1 MNGTRKEPKDQP
13 NSPDVED
20 AVADEGEDDIQGAPL
35 SRDDLEAQWETAQ
48 AEVERLQEQLLRT
61 QAELIN
67 FRKRVQKERVE
78 LATMAQAE
86 LLERLV
92 PVLDDLER
100 AVDSDAEDIRTYQAG
115 MEIILRTV
123 QSVLEKIGVERLEPV
138 GEPFDPQFH
147 EAIARAETDEV
158 PEGHVL
164 EVYQPGYRLR
174 ERLVRPAT
182 VVVAY
187 SGAAAG
193 DDDEPSSEDEPE
205 SGEAANRPDA

>member
-1 MNGTRKEPKDQP
+1 MDQSD
-13 NSPDVED
+13 SPDVED
-20 AVADEGEDDIQGAPL
+20 AAAENGQDGIEPAPL
-35 SRDDLEAQWETAQ
+35 SRNDLEDQWEVAQ
-48 AEVERLQEQLLRT
+48 AEIDRLQDQLLRS

-67 FRKRVQKERVE
+67 FRKRAQRERVE
-78 LATMAQAE
+78 LATIAQAE

-92 PVLDDLER
+92 PVLDDFER
-100 AVDSDAEDIRTYQAG
+100 AVETDTEDIRTYHAG
-115 MEIILRTV
+115 IEIILRTV
-123 QSVLEKIGVERLEPV
+123 QSVLEKMGVERLEPV

-147 EAIARAETDEV
+147 EAVARAETTEV

-187 SGAAAG
+187 GGATASGDG
-193 DDDEPSSEDEPE
+193 GPSSDDDPE
-205 SGEAANRPDA
+205 SGEATDRTDA

>member
-1 MNGTRKEPKDQP
+1 MDQP
-13 NSPDVED
+13 DSPDVED
-20 AVADEGEDDIQGAPL
+20 AVTEDGDGGIEAAPL
-35 SRDDLEAQWETAQ
+35 SRDDLEGQWETAQ
-48 AEVERLQEQLLRT
+48 AEIERLQDQLLRT

-67 FRKRVQKERVE
+67 FRKRVQRERVE

-86 LLERLV
+86 LLESLV
-92 PVLDDLER
+92 PILDDLER
-100 AVDSDAEDIRTYQAG
+100 AVESDAEDLRTYQAG

-123 QSVLEKIGVERLEPV
+123 QSVMEKIGVERLEPV

-158 PEGHVL
+158 PEGQVL

-193 DDDEPSSEDEPE
+193 GGEPSSEDEPE
-205 SGEAANRPDA
+205 SGEAADRPDA

>member
-1 MNGTRKEPKDQP
+1 MDQP
-13 NSPDVED
+13 DSPDVED
-20 AVADEGEDDIQGAPL
+20 AVAEDSEDGVERAPL
-35 SRDDLEAQWETAQ
+35 SRDDLEDQWEAAQ
-48 AEVERLQEQLLRT
+48 AEIERLQDQLLRT

-100 AVDSDAEDIRTYQAG
+100 AVGSDAGDVRAYQAG

-158 PEGHVL
+158 PEGQVL

-193 DDDEPSSEDEPE
+193 GDDEPSSEDEPE
-205 SGEAANRPDA
+205 SGEAADRPDA

>member
-1 MNGTRKEPKDQP
+1 MDQP
-13 NSPDVED
+13 DSPGGGD
-20 AVADEGEDDIQGAPL
+20 AVAEDGEAGIEAAPL
-35 SRDDLEAQWETAQ
+35 SRDDLESQWETAQ
-48 AEVERLQEQLLRT
+48 AEIERLQDQLLRS

-67 FRKRVQKERVE
+67 FRKRVQKERAA
-78 LATMAQAE
+78 LATIAQAE

-92 PVLDDLER
+92 PIIDDFER
-100 AVDSDAEDIRTYQAG
+100 AVESDAGEDVRTYHAG

-123 QSVLEKIGVERLEPV
+123 QSVLEKLGVERLEPV
-138 GEPFDPQFH
+138 GELFDPEFH

-158 PEGHVL
+158 PEGQIV

-187 SGAAAG
+187 GGAAAG
-193 DDDEPSSEDEPE
+193 GEPTSEDEPE
-205 SGEAANRPDA
+205 FDETADRPDA